1 MRPGVGAGC
10 RRDLARCWPL
20 LSRATDRG
28 EDLHLSFN
36 QILASGSCQIN
47 FPEASSPA
55 KWEESVKRKWE
66 EWVIVKNC
74 FSRVKPYLRLRS
86 AESLPSGL
94 TCGKT
99 DAKCKSVVDS
109 WLPERRKTSLT
120 PREKKNSPKTAFAVR
135 WNKKGVAPTSDVW
148 WLLFK
153 GKYANVKDLFKT
165 WENLKNTSRGF
176 PGVLWDDP
184 VPERGAMTTQAVTTM
199 AFKVRTNPWLLMREQ
214 KSWLLRW
221 DLTKF

>member
-36 QILASGSCQIN
+36 QILAGSQQIN

-109 WLPERRKTSLT
+109 QK
-120 PREKKNSPKTAFAVR
+120 KKNFIDFQKEEKLT
-135 WNKKGVAPTSDVW
+135 
-148 WLLFK
+148 
-153 GKYANVKDLFKT
+153 KDCFCS
-165 WENLKNTSRGF
+165 E
-176 PGVLWDDP
+176 V
-184 VPERGAMTTQAVTTM
+184 
-199 AFKVRTNPWLLMREQ
+199 EQ
-214 KSWLLRW
+214 KGSCTHVWRVVIAFQRQIR
-221 DLTKF
+221 KRERFV